1 VPVCVVCPINE
12 FAFNWRS
19 KALVECFS
27 QIPDPRDRRGRI
39 HPLPVVLGLAACAVA
54 ADHSTPTEIGEW
66 CQDAG
71 QELLA
76 SLGARYDAL
85 AGRYLAPGRDTVAR
99 VLGRVDPDLLD
110 CVLCRF
116 LAEAG
121 AARET
126 PVPEAGT
133 AMEQIAVDGKV
144 LRGSRGNGF
153 PAVTLISAY
162 APARGT
168 VLAQREVAVKSN
180 EIPALP
186 VLLDQVALV
195 GKVVTADALHT
206 QDATARYLRR
216 RGAHYVLTV
225 KANRPKLL
233 AAIRESFAE
242 PGAATG
248 VHYEIERGHGAVRI
262 RRVES
267 ADGSGLPFPGAV
279 QTARVTRYTC
289 DAATGMPTAKEVVHI
304 VTSLPPRL
312 AGPALIAG
320 YLRRHWA
327 IENQVHYVRDVAFRE
342 DACRAV
348 TGNPPRTL
356 ATLRNLALGALRQ
369 AGWRNIASGLRKH
382 ARNPHLIPSLLRL
395 TKADI

>member
-1 VPVCVVCPINE
+1 LRRARLLMILQVSKHQDPGAAVPVCVVCPINE

-248 VHYEIERGHGAVRI
+248 VHYRSNA
-262 RRVES
+262 
-267 ADGSGLPFPGAV
+267 A
-279 QTARVTRYTC
+279 TARSASGGWRARTVRACRFPAQFRQPGSPAIPATRPPEC
-289 DAATGMPTAKEVVHI
+289 R
-304 VTSLPPRL
+304 PPRKWSTSSPVSRP
-312 AGPALIAG
+312 ASPGP
-320 YLRRHWA
+320 
-327 IENQVHYVRDVAFRE
+327 
-342 DACRAV
+342 
-348 TGNPPRTL
+348 P
-356 ATLRNLALGALRQ
+356 
-369 AGWRNIASGLRKH
+369 
-382 ARNPHLIPSLLRL
+382 
-395 TKADI
+395 